1 MIRILIITFLFVGCF
16 TANAQIISLSP
27 VFATEND
34 SVIIT
39 YDATQGNGALI
50 NLGPPDLYAHTGV
63 ITDKSTSN
71 ADWRYV
77 QGNWGTDHAKVKMTY
92 LGKNIYQI
100 KYHIRSFYGVP
111 SGETVKQMAFVFRN
125 RDGSKVGR
133 STDGTDIYVPLFGGG
148 TYVSFSTPNQ
158 DKTIFEINDTLK
170 IKAVASQF
178 GLIELFNNGVFID
191 SASNTTIAFNFP
203 LTTAGNQ
210 VLKVKLTTT
219 SATVYDSFVYAVN
232 PSVNIANLPNGIV
245 DGVNYIDDST
255 VVLSLFAPNKK
266 YVYAIGDF
274 NDWRANI
281 NYFMNKTP
289 DGNRWWI
296 KINNLT
302 PNYQYGLQYWVD
314 GVLRIADPYSTLV
327 LDPSND
333 PYINKATFANLKPY
347 PSTKTKGIVGV
358 FQAGSTPFQWTETN
372 YKRPESKK
380 LNIYELHIRD
390 FIAAH
395 NYKVL
400 ADTLL
405 YLKRLGINAI
415 ELMPVNEF
423 EGNSSWGY
431 NTSFHMALDKYYGN
445 AEDFKKFIDLCH
457 QNNIAVILD
466 VVFNHAFSQ
475 NSLCQLY
482 WDQNNFRPSTDNHWL
497 NPIAKHP
504 FNVGYDFNHESAA
517 TQYYMDHILS
527 YWLTEFKIDG
537 FRFDLSKGFTQKN
550 TGSDV
555 GAWGNYDASRIALL
569 KRMKNELD
577 KTDPTVYAILEHFAD
592 NNEETELANYGFFLW
607 GNMNHQYNEASMGFS
622 SDFGWSSYKNRGWNN
637 PQLIAYMESHDEE
650 RLMYKNLQF
659 GSVTTGYNLKDLN
672 TALKRMELVSTF
684 FFAIPGPK
692 MIWQFGE
699 LGYDVNI
706 DFNGRV
712 GEKPIRWNYFA
723 DANRR
728 NLHSMYSELMHL
740 RNSYSTFSTDNYA
753 INVASAAKS
762 IQLNHSDFNALVLG
776 NFNVK
781 TMDVNA
787 TFQNTGWWYEYFSGD
802 SVNISNTAT
811 TFTFN
816 AGEYRLYTTKK
827 LTRPQNLFLSIE
839 KLTDTLD
846 FVVYPNPF
854 QESFIFDTD
863 KNINGLLIIK
873 DVQGKTCLVKKVE
886 NQKTVTIDE
895 IAKYP
900 VGMYILTIQD
910 ANGIRNLKIIK
921 Q

>member
-1 MIRILIITFLFVGCF
+1 MIRILIITFLFVGFF

-111 SGETVKQMAFVFRN
+111 SGETVKQMAFVFIN

-191 SASNTTIAFNFP
+191 STSNTTIAINFP

-232 PSVNIANLPNGIV
+232 PSINTANLPNGIV

-296 KINNLT
+296 EIKNLT

-347 PSTKTKGIVGV
+347 PSTKTTGIVGV
-358 FQAGSTPFQWTETN
+358 FQTGATPFQWTETN

-400 ADTLL
+400 ADTLQ

-431 NTSFHMALDKYYGN
+431 NTSFHMALDK
-445 AEDFKKFIDLCH
+445 
-457 QNNIAVILD
+457 
-466 VVFNHAFSQ
+466 
-475 NSLCQLY
+475 
-482 WDQNNFRPSTDNHWL
+482 
-497 NPIAKHP
+497 
-504 FNVGYDFNHESAA
+504 
-517 TQYYMDHILS
+517 
-527 YWLTEFKIDG
+527 
-537 FRFDLSKGFTQKN
+537 
-550 TGSDV
+550 
-555 GAWGNYDASRIALL
+555 
-569 KRMKNELD
+569 
-577 KTDPTVYAILEHFAD
+577 
-592 NNEETELANYGFFLW
+592 
-607 GNMNHQYNEASMGFS
+607 
-622 SDFGWSSYKNRGWNN
+622 
-637 PQLIAYMESHDEE
+637 
-650 RLMYKNLQF
+650 
-659 GSVTTGYNLKDLN
+659 
-672 TALKRMELVSTF
+672 
-684 FFAIPGPK
+684 
-692 MIWQFGE
+692 
-699 LGYDVNI
+699 
-706 DFNGRV
+706 
-712 GEKPIRWNYFA
+712 
-723 DANRR
+723 
-728 NLHSMYSELMHL
+728 
-740 RNSYSTFSTDNYA
+740 
-753 INVASAAKS
+753 
-762 IQLNHSDFNALVLG
+762 
-776 NFNVK
+776 
-781 TMDVNA
+781 
-787 TFQNTGWWYEYFSGD
+787 
-802 SVNISNTAT
+802 
-811 TFTFN
+811 
-816 AGEYRLYTTKK
+816 
-827 LTRPQNLFLSIE
+827 
-839 KLTDTLD
+839 
-846 FVVYPNPF
+846 
-854 QESFIFDTD
+854 
-863 KNINGLLIIK
+863 
-873 DVQGKTCLVKKVE
+873 
-886 NQKTVTIDE
+886 
-895 IAKYP
+895 
-900 VGMYILTIQD
+900 
-910 ANGIRNLKIIK
+910 
-921 Q
+921 

>member
-1 MIRILIITFLFVGCF
+1 MIKTLFLTLSILGIF
-16 TANAQIISLSP
+16 NSQAQIIALSP

-34 SVIIT
+34 TVVIT
-39 YDATQGNGALI
+39 YDATQGNSALV
-50 NLGPPDLYAHTGV
+50 NLGPPDMYAHTGV

-100 KYHIRSFYGVP
+100 KFHIRSFYSVP
-111 SGETVKQMAFVFRN
+111 SGETVKQLAFVFRN

-133 STDGTDIYVPLFGGG
+133 SADGTDIYVPLFGVG
-148 TYVSFSTPNQ
+148 TFVKFTTPNEE
-158 DKTIFEINDTLK
+158 KTIFDLNDSLK
-170 IKAVASQF
+170 INAIASQQ
-178 GLIELFNNGVFID
+178 GLIEIFNDGVLLD
-191 SASNTTIAFNFP
+191 SAIGGSLAYILK
-203 LTTAGNQ
+203 LTQSGNH
-210 VLKVKLTTT
+210 VLKCKLSTS
-219 SATVYDSFVYAVN
+219 SATVYDSFSYIVN
-232 PSVNIANLPNGIV
+232 PTNTIANLPNNMI
-245 DGVNYIDDST
+245 DGVNFINDST
-255 VVLSLFAPNKK
+255 VILSLYAPNKK

-274 NDWRANI
+274 NNWKADI
-281 NYFMNKTP
+281 NYYMNKTP

-296 KINNLT
+296 ELKNLT
-302 PNYQYGLQYWVD
+302 PNFPYGLQYLVD
-314 GVLRIADPYSTLV
+314 GTKRIADPYSTLV
-327 LDPSND
+327 LDASND
-333 PYINKATFANLKPY
+333 PYINSATFSNLKPY
-347 PSTKTKGIVGV
+347 PSTKTTGIVGV
-358 FQAGSTPFQWTETN
+358 FETGTQAYDWKATN
-372 YKRPESKK
+372 YQRPDSKK
-380 LNIYELHIRD
+380 LNIYELHLRD

-400 ADTLL
+400 ADTLQ

-423 EGNSSWGY
+423 EGNNSWGY
-431 NTSFHMALDKYYGN
+431 NTSFHMALDKYYGK
-445 AEDFKKFIDLCH
+445 AIDFKKFIDLCH
-457 QNNIAVILD
+457 QNEIAVILD

-482 WDQNNFRPSTDNHWL
+482 WDDVNFQPASDNPWL
-497 NPIAKHP
+497 NVTAKHP

-517 TQYYMDHILS
+517 TQYYMDHILA
-527 YWLTEFKIDG
+527 YWLKEFKVDG

-577 KTDPTVYAILEHFAD
+577 KTDPTIYSILEHFA
-592 NNEETELANYGFFLW
+592 NNDEETELANYGFFLW
-607 GNMNHQYNEASMGFS
+607 GNLNHQYNEASMGFS
-622 SDFGWSSYKNRGWNN
+622 SDFTWSSYKNRGWNN
-637 PQLIAYMESHDEE
+637 PQLVSYMESHDEE
-650 RLMYKNLQF
+650 RLMYKNLQY
-659 GSVTTGYNLKDLN
+659 GSVTSGYNLKDLN

-684 FFAIPGPK
+684 FFAQPGPK

-706 DFNGRV
+706 DFNGRT

-723 DANRR
+723 DIYRR
-728 NLHSMYSELMHL
+728 KLYLNYSEMMAL
-740 RNSYSTFSTDNYA
+740 RSQYATFSTSDYA
-753 INVASAAKS
+753 INVAGAAKS

-787 TFQNTGWWYEYFSGD
+787 TFQNTVWWYEYFSGD
-802 SVNISNTAT
+802 SVNISNAST
-811 TFTFN
+811 TFTFD

-827 LTRPQNLFLSIE
+827 LTRPQNPFLGIE
-839 KLTDTLD
+839 KLIDTPD

-854 QESFIFDTD
+854 QASFILET
-863 KNINGLLIIK
+863 KNAFTGQLALADI
-873 DVQGKTCLVKKVE
+873 QGKTCFVKKVE
-886 NQKTVTIDE
+886 NQQTVTIDE
-895 IAKYP
+895 LSMYP
-900 VGMYILTIQD
+900 AGLYFLSLQD
-910 ANGIRNLKIIK
+910 ANGIRNFKIIK
-921 Q
+921 Y